1 MIGLK
6 LTVFFLQIGF
16 EMDEHLDEDNTV
28 QQTNDYQPLED
39 PKNSTSRKLDININR
54 ITGNLTCMVGKF

>member
-1 MIGLK
+1 
-6 LTVFFLQIGF
+6 
-16 EMDEHLDEDNTV
+16 MDEHLDEDNTV

-54 ITGNLTCMVGKF
+54 ITGNLTCMVGKFRKVFRK